1 MAKKTTA
8 EKLQV
13 TVVTYRWGFVIAG
26 IVGLVLGIMILAWPK
41 EIMWIATLALAIYAI
56 GAGLIYTIMGI
67 RAVDDRRAG
76 RVSKIAAGVAFMVVG
91 VIMVSFLGAS
101 SAVLVNMLGIMLG
114 VLWVVEGVTA
124 LMLVRGSV
132 SSSMATIIYAV
143 VAVIIGVLLLL
154 TPVWGPGMLKWM
166 VGFGLA
172 GLGVAQIVRAMSVPK
187 EIKLEVEGN

>member
-1 MAKKTTA
+1 MAKRTTA

-67 RAVDDRRAG
+67 RAVDDRKTGRA
-76 RVSKIAAGVAFMVVG
+76 SKIAAGVAFMVVG

-101 SAVLVNMLGIMLG
+101 SAVLVNVLGIMLG
-114 VLWVVEGVTA
+114 VLWIVEGVTA
-124 LMLVRGSV
+124 LMLLRGAV

-154 TPVWGPGMLKWM
+154 TPVWGAGTLKWM
-166 VGFGLA
+166 VGLGLA
-172 GLGVAQIVRAMSVPK
+172 GLGVAQIVRAMSIPK
-187 EIKLEVEGN
+187 EIQLEVEKI